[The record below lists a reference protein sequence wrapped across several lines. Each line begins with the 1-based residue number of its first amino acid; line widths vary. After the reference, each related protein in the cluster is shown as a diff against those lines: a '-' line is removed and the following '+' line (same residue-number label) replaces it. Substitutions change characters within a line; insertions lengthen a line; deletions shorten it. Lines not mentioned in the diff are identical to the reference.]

1 MRSVQQIQQLQP
13 FRVKVVAVDKTVCV
27 LFAGPLTS
35 HFIDASTVETHAIV
49 VVRITDMNIRNLY
62 DVVGS
67 MKQLNDAHNMK
78 PPLSL

>member
-1 MRSVQQIQQLQP
+1 MNKGTL
-13 FRVKVVAVDKTVCV
+13 VVISG
-27 LFAGPLTS
+27 FSGAG
-35 HFIDASTVETHAIV
+35 TVEAHAIV
-49 VVRITDMNIRNLY
+49 VVRITDMNIRNLD

>member
-1 MRSVQQIQQLQP
+1 MRSVQQIQHLQS

-35 HFIDASTVETHAIV
+35 HFIDAGTVEAHAIV
-49 VVRITDMNIRNLY
+49 VVRITNMNVRNL
-62 DVVGS
+62 DDMVGS
-67 MKQLNDAHNMK
+67 MKQLNAAHNMK

>member
-1 MRSVQQIQQLQP
+1 MRSVQQIQHLQS

-35 HFIDASTVETHAIV
+35 HFIDAGTVETHAIV
-49 VVRITDMNIRNLY
+49 VVRITNMNIRNL
-62 DVVGS
+62 DDMVGS